1 MASQL
6 IVDTS
11 GVVAL
16 YDADAAE
23 HDAFVATAFAPGT
36 MRLIPAA
43 ILSEI
48 DFMLTVRVNPLAG
61 DRFVDAIVDGF
72 FEIESFTHA
81 DAKYV
86 RELLKRYSNLK
97 LGLADGAVMALA
109 ERMHCPR
116 ILTTDQ
122 RHFRAV
128 RPKAF
133 AEFQIGAGDFH
144 VEEAKGSRRK

>member
-6 IVDTS
+6 ILDTS

-16 YDADAAE
+16 YDSDADE
-23 HDAFVATAFAPGT
+23 HKAFVATAFAPGT

-48 DFMLTVRVNPLAG
+48 DYMLTARVNPLAG
-61 DRFVDAIVDGF
+61 DRFIDAFVDGF
-72 FEIESFTHA
+72 FEIEPFTHA

-86 RELLKRYSNLK
+86 RDLLKRYPTLK
-97 LGLADGAVMALA
+97 LGLADGSVMALA

-122 RHFRAV
+122 RHFRTV
-128 RPKAF
+128 RPQAF
-133 AEFQIGAGDFH
+133 AEFQIGAADFS
-144 VEEAKGSRRK
+144 VAGKKGSRGK